1 MVGAASPAA
10 PTRPLPR
17 LLGVLPSRQLV
28 TQDAPHPTAEL
39 VPTPPS
45 FTTVVLAGPATSM
58 SLTAVVSPA
67 DRRGRHCDGEGLRC
81 FPSSRCSRARIGLAA
96 PGPPTRFV
104 IAEDQSARGVRE
116 RTDSELPVHAGYTP
130 DRRPGESNGHAAL
143 ASRSTTP

>member
-81 FPSSRCSRARIGLAA
+81 FPRLAVLQGEDRPCRARPAD
-96 PGPPTRFV
+96 P
-104 IAEDQSARGVRE
+104 VR
-116 RTDSELPVHAGYTP
+116 
-130 DRRPGESNGHAAL
+130 DRRGPE
-143 ASRSTTP
+143 R